1 MAARGLQNDQMGWES
16 SQSTGYQVLRITS
29 AKYPSSR
36 SIRKVDNGQKKWGGG
51 RKNNLASTKLPIV
64 YHITPFRLF
73 FNKYWCYQMHYYFVQ
88 HHITRHTQTDVHINK
103 HTDRPD
109 LSYKVWE

>member
-29 AKYPSSR
+29 AKYPSSH
-36 SIRKVDNGQKKWGGG
+36 SIREVDNGQKKRGGG
-51 RKNNLASTKLPIV
+51 KKNNVATTKLPIV

-73 FNKYWCYQMHYYFVQ
+73 FNKYWCYQMHYYFVK

-103 HTDRPD
+103 HTDTPD

>member
-1 MAARGLQNDQMGWES
+1 MGWES
-16 SQSTGYQVLRITS
+16 SQSTYYQVLKMTF
-29 AKYPSSR
+29 AKHPSSL

-51 RKNNLASTKLPIV
+51 RKNNVANMKLPIV

-73 FNKYWCYQMHYYFVQ
+73 FNKYWYYQMHYYVVQ
-88 HHITRHTQTDVHINK
+88 HHITRHTQTDAHINK